1 MPGLRRRIFM
11 IAVWLATVLLIGTF
25 GFVVIEGFPWF
36 DALYMAVTTITTVG
50 YMEVH
55 PLHTAGRIFNTF
67 LILIGVSTLFFAVG
81 VMTQSIIELE
91 LTGYFPKRRMKRMI
105 EKLNDHFIV
114 CGFGRV
120 GRAAAAELKRAGVP
134 FIILD
139 RAEAKVERAMQEGMI
154 AALGDSTFDNNLR
167 DVGIERARGLVAA
180 LATDADNLFL
190 VLSAKSLNPHLHVAS
205 RVIEEEAEQKFR
217 RAGADAVF
225 MPYNM
230 AGSRLAQS
238 ILRPHVVEFL
248 EVATAESELKVS
260 IEQVKV
266 GSHSEFVDKSIR
278 QMELRKQVGVIVLA
292 VRRADGQMLFNPDPD
307 TLIQPGDYLIAMGNE
322 EQLRNLTTLVAE
334 VAS

>member
-1 MPGLRRRIFM
+1 MPGLRRRITM
-11 IAVWLATVLLIGTF
+11 IAVGLATVLLIGTV
-25 GFVVIEGFPWF
+25 GFAVIEGFPWF
-36 DALYMAVTTITTVG
+36 DALYMSVTTITTVG
-50 YMEVH
+50 YMEIH
-55 PLHTAGRIFNTF
+55 PLHMAGRIFNTF

-81 VMTQSIIELE
+81 VMTQTIIELE

-105 EKLNDHFIV
+105 EKLKDHYIV

-120 GRAAAAELKRAGVP
+120 GRAAAAELRRAGAP

-139 RAEAKVERAMQEGMI
+139 RSETKVERAMQEGMI

-167 DVGIERARGLVAA
+167 DVGIARARGLVAA

-190 VLSAKSLNPHLHVAS
+190 VLSAKSLNPQLHVAS
-205 RVIEEEAEQKFR
+205 RVIEDEAEQKFR

-225 MPYNM
+225 MPYIM

-266 GSHSEFVDKSIR
+266 GGHSEFVDRSIR
-278 QMELRKQVGVIVLA
+278 QMQLRKQVGVIVLA

-307 TLIQPGDYLIAMGNE
+307 TLIQPGDFLIAMGNE

-334 VAS
+334 VSS